1 MPLPL
6 MGILAAAGAIGK
18 VAGGLGKGRADGRKA
33 EADVNLDRDQLATS
47 QYGMQQGAMLNAANA
62 MAGQNQTDA
71 QMGLQAPSMRAKQAL
86 LGDALSGFE
95 YKAPTHA
102 RANVVDFGSPY
113 KVSDSTRELGGLL
126 STGAL
131 ADQKQGNSPLE
142 KVDFMSMLLKAPG
155 QTPLPQSNWLD
166 KILNSASAIGSI
178 GGGIGEAAKA
188 LGGSTTAGD
197 LAAGRIGKVPNVRF
211 G

>member
-1 MPLPL
+1 MLPA
-6 MGILAAAGAIGK
+6 ILAGAAAVGK
-18 VAGGLGKGRADGRKA
+18 IAGGISKGRAEGRKA
-33 EADVNLDRDQLATS
+33 EADMNLQRDQLATT
-47 QYGMQQGAMLNAANA
+47 QYGTQQRSLLDAAQA
-62 MAGQNQTDA
+62 MAGQNVTDA
-71 QMGLQAPSMRAKQAL
+71 QIGLQAPSMRAKQAL
-86 LGDALSGFE
+86 LGDALKGFQ

-113 KVSDSTRELGGLL
+113 DISDSTRELGGLL

-131 ADQKQGNSPLE
+131 SDQREGNSPLD
-142 KVDFMSMLLKAPG
+142 KVDFMSHILKSPG
-155 QTPLPQSNWLD
+155 QKPLPQGNWLD
-166 KILNSASAIGSI
+166 KVLAIGSI

>member
-1 MPLPL
+1 

-18 VAGGLGKGRADGRKA
+18 VAGGLSKGRAEGRKA
-33 EADVNLDRDQLATS
+33 EADVNLQRDQLGTQ

-62 MAGQNQTDA
+62 MAGQNVTDA

-95 YKAPTHA
+95 YKPPTHA
-102 RANVVDFGSPY
+102 RANVIDFGSPY
-113 KVSDSTRELGGLL
+113 KISDSTRELGGLL
-126 STGAL
+126 SSGAL

-142 KVDFMSMLLKAPG
+142 KVDFMSMLMKAPG

-166 KILNSASAIGSI
+166 SILNTAGTIGTLA
-178 GGGIGEAAKA
+178 GGAKEAKDA
-188 LGGSTTAGD
+188 LGAGTPTV
-197 LAAGRIGKVPNVRF
+197 ASEFAVGKVPKVRF
-211 G
+211 S